1 MLERVAHHYVG
12 IKLGSERK
20 YRILAEAQ
28 RKGHPIEF
36 DVLYYAESNRKRDIL
51 NEIGE
56 KEGEYIRAY
65 RPILNTQIPKEEDCA
80 KTPAW
85 NPRLPLSVRQRTL
98 SCPDDTPDCGSDDCR
113 SEPFCHSRPLPFAHS
128 QSEERFPVVSNFFEP
143 FAFAFLP

>member
-51 NEIGE
+51 NEIGK

-65 RPILNTQIPKEEDCA
+65 RPILNTQIPKEEDWHKWEA
-80 KTPAW
+80 NA
-85 NPRLPLSVRQRTL
+85 VDARTVL
-98 SCPDDTPDCGSDDCR
+98 KLFLDD
-113 SEPFCHSRPLPFAHS
+113 
-128 QSEERFPVVSNFFEP
+128 ERM
-143 FAFAFLP
+143 